1 MKWYAALVEPSEFDW
16 SKAELSCYS
25 RDSCAGIGVI
35 ARYEHGLALP
45 LQGRIC
51 TKLFRR

>member
-16 SKAELSCYS
+16 SKAKLSCYS

-35 ARYEHGLALP
+35 ARYEHGLPLP
-45 LQGRIC
+45 LHGRIC
-51 TKLFRR
+51 SKLFRR